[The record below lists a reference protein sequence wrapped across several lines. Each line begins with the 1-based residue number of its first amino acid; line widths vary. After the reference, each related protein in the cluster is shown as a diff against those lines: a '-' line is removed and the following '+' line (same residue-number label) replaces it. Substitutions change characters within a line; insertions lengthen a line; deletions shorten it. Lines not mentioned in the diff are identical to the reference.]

1 MTILP
6 KGGNQVKLRSLL
18 IISTIVTLVYGIVL
32 VLTPATM
39 LSLHGMTQG
48 PDEKL
53 MGQFFGAALI
63 AIGLLTWVA
72 RNVADSEAQQPI
84 IVALLI
90 SNVLGVIVS
99 VLGTVSGVM
108 NAVGWTAVG
117 IYLLLA
123 LGFAYLQFAK
133 PGAS

>member
-1 MTILP
+1 M
-6 KGGNQVKLRSLL
+6 KLRNLL
-18 IISTIVTLVYGIVL
+18 IISTVVTLIYGIVL

-39 LSLHGMTQG
+39 LSLHGVTQG
-48 PDEKL
+48 PGEKL

-90 SNVLGVIVS
+90 SNALGVIVS
-99 VLGTVSGVM
+99 VMGTVSGVM
-108 NAVGWTAVG
+108 NAVGWMPAA

-123 LGFAYLQFAK
+123 LGFAYLRFVK